1 METPVPVPNAFRFGV
16 FEVYLQSS
24 ELRKSGIKLKLQD
37 QPLQVLIALLE
48 KPGVVIARE
57 ELRKK
62 LWDDDTFVDFE
73 HSLGTAINKI
83 REALGDSAE
92 NPRFIETLPRR
103 GYRFVTPVT
112 TISATS
118 PSPLDTSSANSRR
131 SLLAPSFGRRFA
143 LVTAAVIAL
152 AALAW
157 GIAHRSVGAG
167 SALPPIR
174 SIAALTFL

>member
-1 METPVPVPNAFRFGV
+1 METPVPVPNVFRFGV
-16 FEVYLQSS
+16 FEVDLQAS
-24 ELRKSGIKLKLQD
+24 ELRKSGVKLKLQD

-48 KPGVVIARE
+48 KPGVVVGRE

-103 GYRFVTPVT
+103 GYRFIAPVT
-112 TISATS
+112 SASAATS
-118 PSPLDTSSANSRR
+118 DQPPISP
-131 SLLAPSFGRRFA
+131 P
-143 LVTAAVIAL
+143 
-152 AALAW
+152 
-157 GIAHRSVGAG
+157 AHR
-167 SALPPIR
+167 PP
-174 SIAALTFL
+174 